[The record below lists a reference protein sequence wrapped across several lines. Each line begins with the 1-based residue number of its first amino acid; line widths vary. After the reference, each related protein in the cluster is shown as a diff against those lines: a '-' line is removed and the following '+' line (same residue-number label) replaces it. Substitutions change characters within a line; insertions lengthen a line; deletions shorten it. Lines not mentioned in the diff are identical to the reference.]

1 MVRQRGLAGPVRR
14 QRPRRL
20 RHERQRLGVDGH
32 VRHRRA
38 TAFCDAM
45 GGAFDSTQTEL
56 ECVGERNWTRN
67 AGAANIGIR
76 CCLDL

>member
-1 MVRQRGLAGPVRR
+1 MSGNVWEWTDTCSGAIP
-14 QRPRRL
+14 PATA
-20 RHERQRLGVDGH
+20 
-32 VRHRRA
+32 A

-45 GGAFDSTQTEL
+45 GGAFDSTETEL
-56 ECVGERNWTRN
+56 ECVGERNWARN